1 MQEQFS
7 QPYQKKYAR
16 GEPSN
21 GTIARRGVCAEGQ
34 YVDGD

>member
-16 GEPSN
+16 GDPSN
-21 GTIARRGVCAEGQ
+21 GRIAERSVRAKGQ